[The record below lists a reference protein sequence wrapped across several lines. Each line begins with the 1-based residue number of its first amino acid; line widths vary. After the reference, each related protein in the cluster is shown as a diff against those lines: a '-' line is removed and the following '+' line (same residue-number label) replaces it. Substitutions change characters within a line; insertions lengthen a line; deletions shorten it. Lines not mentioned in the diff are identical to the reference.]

1 MFSKGTYILFQMEVN
16 LLVTYKYL
24 STSLGSGMWYS
35 IAIMQVEFSNML
47 MASKVREMIENSY
60 F

>member
-35 IAIMQVEFSNML
+35 IAVMHMEFSSML